1 MKILLSMIEKI
12 LYGMKLNIS
21 LNTSILPIR
30 PFPSPKPSIKLPTI
44 PNIIATAPKVNAT
57 GKPMP
62 SIKSA
67 ATNIIKPAIIPPF

>member
-1 MKILLSMIEKI
+1 MIEKI

-21 LNTSILPIR
+21 LNTSILPSR
-30 PFPSPKPSIKLPTI
+30 PSPSPRLSTTLPTM

-62 SIKSA
+62 SINSA
-67 ATNIIKPAIIPPF
+67 AINIIKPAIIPPF